1 MVPALV
7 ILILA
12 AIAAGAAWYKFNEFK
27 NNILY
32 KLKLAELSN
41 RELEEL
47 LDRYK
52 NDRLY
57 YTKRLEEADLALH
70 DAQEQASSKK

>member
-1 MVPALV
+1 MIPALV

-12 AIAAGAAWYKFNEFK
+12 AIAAGVAWYKFNAFK
-27 NNILY
+27 NNMLY

-41 RELEEL
+41 RELENI

-57 YTKRLEEADLALH
+57 YTKRLEEAENALL
-70 DAQEQASSKK
+70 DAQKQAQAKK